1 MKKEEFESLRVTKV
15 VDGRGTSSP
24 GPLLAARRSMVNVPG
39 GEIVEVI
46 SSDQQSSENIELWAQ
61 KAGHEYLGTI
71 EYPGYS
77 GIFVRSGN

>member
-1 MKKEEFESLRVTKV
+1 MDKEELDKLMVSEVI
-15 VDGRGTSSP
+15 DGRGTSSP
-24 GPLLAARRSMVNVPG
+24 GPLLAARRSMAKVSRG
-39 GEIVEVI
+39 KILKIV
-46 SSDQQSSENIELWAQ
+46 SSDKESCENVALWAR

>member
-1 MKKEEFESLRVTKV
+1 MNKEEFENLRVSEV
-15 VDGRGTSSP
+15 IDGRGTSSP
-24 GPLLAARRSMVNVPG
+24 GPLLAARRSMVKVPK
-39 GEIVEVI
+39 GEVVEVI
-46 SSDQQSSENIELWAQ
+46 SSDQQSSEDIALWAQ

>member
-1 MKKEEFESLRVTKV
+1 MNKEEFENLRVSEV
-15 VDGRGTSSP
+15 IDGRGTSSP
-24 GPLLAARRSMVNVPG
+24 GPLLAARRSMAKVPG
-39 GEIVEVI
+39 GEVVEVI
-46 SSDQQSSENIELWAQ
+46 SSDQQSSGDIELWAR

>member
-1 MKKEEFESLRVTKV
+1 MDKEEFNNLKVSLVI
-15 VDGRGTSSP
+15 DGRGASTP
-24 GPLLAARRSMVNVPG
+24 GPLLAARRSMAKVHK
-39 GEIVEVI
+39 GEVLEII
-46 SSDQQSSENIELWAQ
+46 SSDKESDRNIEIWAH

>member
-1 MKKEEFESLRVTKV
+1 MNKEEFRNLKV
-15 VDGRGTSSP
+15 SKVIDGRGTSSP
-24 GPLLAARRSMVNVPG
+24 GPMLAARRSMVKVPR
-39 GEIVEVI
+39 GEVVEVI
-46 SSDQQSSENIELWAQ
+46 SSHPQSNEDIILWAR